1 MFLEERQE
9 ITDELRLNSI
19 IIEYQKF
26 TELSKNLQ
34 QHNSETVTNEN
45 NKKIFQEIPKERYI
59 YIYIYIYIY
68 PDVRQ
73 KIIDILISNIIV
85 Y

>member
-59 YIYIYIYIY
+59 YIYIYIYYIY
-68 PDVRQ
+68 IYISGCKTKNYRHS
-73 KIIDILISNIIV
+73 DI
-85 Y
+85 

>member
-45 NKKIFQEIPKERYI
+45 NKKIFQEIPK
-59 YIYIYIYIY
+59 
-68 PDVRQ
+68 
-73 KIIDILISNIIV
+73 
-85 Y
+85 

>member
-1 MFLEERQE
+1 MNW
-9 ITDELRLNSI
+9 DWNSI

-59 YIYIYIYIY
+59 YIYIYIYISGCKTKNY
-68 PDVRQ
+68 RHS
-73 KIIDILISNIIV
+73 DI
-85 Y
+85 

>member
-1 MFLEERQE
+1 MNW
-9 ITDELRLNSI
+9 DWNSI

-59 YIYIYIYIY
+59 YIYIYISGCKTKNY
-68 PDVRQ
+68 RHS
-73 KIIDILISNIIV
+73 DI
-85 Y
+85 

>member
-1 MFLEERQE
+1 MNW
-9 ITDELRLNSI
+9 DWNSI

-59 YIYIYIYIY
+59 YIYISGCKTKNY
-68 PDVRQ
+68 RHS
-73 KIIDILISNIIV
+73 DI
-85 Y
+85 

>member
-34 QHNSETVTNEN
+34 QHNSKTVTNEN
-45 NKKIFQEIPKERYI
+45 NKKYFRKYLKKDI
-59 YIYIYIYIY
+59 YIYIYIYIIY
-68 PDVRQ
+68 TYIYISGCKTKNYRHS
-73 KIIDILISNIIV
+73 DI
-85 Y
+85 

>member
-1 MFLEERQE
+1 MNW
-9 ITDELRLNSI
+9 DWNSI

-59 YIYIYIYIY
+59 YIYIYIY
-68 PDVRQ
+68 PVVRQ